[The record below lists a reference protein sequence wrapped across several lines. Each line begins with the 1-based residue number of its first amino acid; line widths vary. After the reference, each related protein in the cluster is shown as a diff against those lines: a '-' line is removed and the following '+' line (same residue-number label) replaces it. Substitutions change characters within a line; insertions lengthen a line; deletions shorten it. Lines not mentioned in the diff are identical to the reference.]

1 MLGVATITGTYVLT
15 DSISKAFD
23 SIFTTIYQGTDAV
36 ISGKTAFDVSE
47 ESGVQIPSF
56 DESLLARVRA
66 LPEVGGAIGGVGGE
80 AQLIDDDGDVI
91 QFGGAPNFGFSVDP
105 SRPRFN
111 SIVLK
116 DGDWPAAG
124 DVAVDTSTASR
135 KDIEVGEEIGV
146 QATGA
151 VQRLRVSGLF
161 DFSAEGNI
169 GGATLA
175 AFDLPTAQRI
185 FEKEG
190 KLDQIRAA
198 AAEGTSE
205 AELLAS
211 IKDILPPGTQVRTG
225 EGQASEDASETQSF
239 LTFLQGFLLA
249 FGGIALFVGA
259 FVIANSLS
267 ITIAQRTREFAT
279 LRTIG
284 ASRRQILR
292 TVLLEALVIGIL
304 ASITGI
310 VLGLGLAK
318 GLFWLFEQVG
328 FTLPNSGLLLET
340 RTVIVSLI
348 VGVVVTVIASLRPA
362 RRATRVPPIAA
373 VREGAT
379 LPPGRFRRYRPVGS
393 ALLGLAGF
401 ALLAF
406 GLFGS
411 GLSTAQILTSMG
423 VGAVLIFFGVAFF
436 SAQLVTPLAHVLGG
450 PAARFAGAPG
460 ILARENAMRNPQR
473 TASTAS
479 ALMIGLALVTLVG
492 MLAASIRSSFFD
504 AVDKIWVTDYAL
516 TAQNNYTPIPISTSE
531 PLRQVP
537 GVTAVVGVRTGE
549 AQFLNGDHF
558 ITAVDQGA
566 SKVFRLEWIA
576 GSNATLDQL
585 GDDGAVTDD
594 GYAKDHGL
602 RLGSPVDVLFPSGD
616 TKTFR
621 IKGIFDPPSGG
632 SPFGILTTSS
642 ATFDEHFE
650 NPKNYYTFVTMAGGE
665 TPQNTAALEAALTD
679 FPNAKLQN
687 RDEFKDNQFS
697 GVSQVL
703 NILYVLLALSVIVAV
718 FGIVNTLVLS
728 VFERTREIGMLR
740 AVGTTRWQVRTMITL
755 ESIVTALMGAAIG
768 IGLGVVLAS
777 LLIARVD
784 FLVLA
789 WPIGSLLA
797 FAVAAV
803 VVGVIAAVLPA
814 RRAARLN
821 VLEALQYE

>member
-1 MLGVATITGTYVLT
+1 MTRVALRALWARKLRTFLTGFAIVLGVATITGTYVLT

-56 DESLLARVRA
+56 DESLLAEVRA

-105 SRPRFN
+105 TQPRFN

-135 KDIEVGEEIGV
+135 KDIEVGEQIGV

-198 AAEGTSE
+198 AAEGTTD

-211 IKDILPPGTQVRTG
+211 INDILPPATQVRTG

-328 FTLPNSGLLLET
+328 FTLPE
-340 RTVIVSLI
+340 
-348 VGVVVTVIASLRPA
+348 LRPA
-362 RRATRVPPIAA
+362 AGDAHGDRLADRRRGRDRH
-373 VREGAT
+373 RE
-379 LPPGRFRRYRPVGS
+379 
-393 ALLGLAGF
+393 
-401 ALLAF
+401 
-406 GLFGS
+406 
-411 GLSTAQILTSMG
+411 
-423 VGAVLIFFGVAFF
+423 
-436 SAQLVTPLAHVLGG
+436 
-450 PAARFAGAPG
+450 PAARAARDARAPD
-460 ILARENAMRNPQR
+460 R
-473 TASTAS
+473 
-479 ALMIGLALVTLVG
+479 
-492 MLAASIRSSFFD
+492 
-504 AVDKIWVTDYAL
+504 
-516 TAQNNYTPIPISTSE
+516 
-531 PLRQVP
+531 
-537 GVTAVVGVRTGE
+537 
-549 AQFLNGDHF
+549 
-558 ITAVDQGA
+558 
-566 SKVFRLEWIA
+566 
-576 GSNATLDQL
+576 
-585 GDDGAVTDD
+585 
-594 GYAKDHGL
+594 
-602 RLGSPVDVLFPSGD
+602 
-616 TKTFR
+616 
-621 IKGIFDPPSGG
+621 
-632 SPFGILTTSS
+632 
-642 ATFDEHFE
+642 
-650 NPKNYYTFVTMAGGE
+650 
-665 TPQNTAALEAALTD
+665 
-679 FPNAKLQN
+679 
-687 RDEFKDNQFS
+687 
-697 GVSQVL
+697 
-703 NILYVLLALSVIVAV
+703 
-718 FGIVNTLVLS
+718 
-728 VFERTREIGMLR
+728 
-740 AVGTTRWQVRTMITL
+740 
-755 ESIVTALMGAAIG
+755 
-768 IGLGVVLAS
+768 
-777 LLIARVD
+777 
-784 FLVLA
+784 
-789 WPIGSLLA
+789 
-797 FAVAAV
+797 
-803 VVGVIAAVLPA
+803 
-814 RRAARLN
+814 RRA
-821 VLEALQYE
+821 